1 MKRKVSIVI
10 DDENPLIPKWSERS
24 RAIHPLMV
32 LLSGLKKGE
41 SFTWP
46 PMEKYSLDLLRARA
60 HSYGKTHK
68 KRFATRIV
76 TRGRNK
82 PAMMFWRI
90 K

>member
-10 DDENPLIPKWSERS
+10 DDSNPLPPKWGERS
-24 RAIHPLMV
+24 RAVHPLMI

-46 PMEKYSLDLLRARA
+46 AMTKYSLDLLRARA
-60 HSYGKTHK
+60 HSYGKAHK
-68 KRFATRIV
+68 KKFATRMV
-76 TRGRNK
+76 TRGKNK
-82 PAMMFWRI
+82 PTMMFWRI

>member
-32 LLSGLKKGE
+32 LLSGLNVGE

-46 PMEKYSLDLLRARA
+46 PMTKYNLNLLRARA
-60 HSYGKTHK
+60 HSYGYTSGK
-68 KRFATRIV
+68 KFATRLV
-76 TRGRNK
+76 TRGKNK
-82 PAMMFWRI
+82 PTMMFWRI

>member
-10 DDENPLIPKWSERS
+10 NDPLIPKWGERS

-32 LLSGLKKGE
+32 LLRDLKVGE

-46 PMEKYSLDLLRARA
+46 PMTKYNLNLLRARA
-60 HSYGKTHK
+60 HSYGKSTGK
-68 KRFATRIV
+68 KFATRLV

-82 PAMMFWRI
+82 PTMAFWRV

>member
-10 DDENPLIPKWSERS
+10 SDEPLPPKWGERS

-32 LLSGLKKGE
+32 LLSGMKKGE

-46 PMEKYSLDLLRARA
+46 AMTKYNLDLLRARA
-60 HSYGKTHK
+60 HSYGRTSGK
-68 KRFATRIV
+68 KFATRLV

-82 PAMMFWRI
+82 PQLAFWRV